1 MVLCHKQQARHNKL
15 CLLLIQAF
23 MHFMKIVRL
32 SDRVKG
38 INNVYFIRLL
48 CDTVNNISPIHWPTS
63 VVLNSN
69 P

>member
-1 MVLCHKQQARHNKL
+1 
-15 CLLLIQAF
+15 

-38 INNVYFIRLL
+38 IDNFYLIRLL
-48 CDTVNNISPIHWPTS
+48 YDTVNNISPIHWPTS

>member
-1 MVLCHKQQARHNKL
+1 
-15 CLLLIQAF
+15 

-38 INNVYFIRLL
+38 IDNFYCIRLL
-48 CDTVNNISPIHWPTS
+48 CETVNNLSPIHWATS
-63 VVLNSN
+63 VVLNSI